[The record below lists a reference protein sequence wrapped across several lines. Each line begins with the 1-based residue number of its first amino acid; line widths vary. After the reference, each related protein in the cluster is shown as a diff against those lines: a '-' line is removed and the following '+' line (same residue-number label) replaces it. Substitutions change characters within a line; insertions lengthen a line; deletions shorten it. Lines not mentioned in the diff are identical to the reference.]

1 MSFEKKT
8 KIIFIYLLVSTV
20 WRKQV
25 EPVNRYPFDKMN
37 GGDTS
42 LEIQRM
48 LKA

>member
-1 MSFEKKT
+1 MSFEKKNENN
-8 KIIFIYLLVSTV
+8 IYLLVSTV
-20 WRKQV
+20 QRKQV